1 MSTVIRSAEPL
12 HERDLDRLAR
22 RRAGARMG
30 WYAHA
35 IVYLVVNAALAVL
48 SLSAGRHWAV
58 FPALGWGLGLLLHG
72 LAVWLALGGG
82 GLQQRLIDQERAR
95 LARQHDPW

>member
-1 MSTVIRSAEPL
+1 MSTLNHPGETVQ
-12 HERDLDRLAR
+12 ERDLDRLAR

-30 WYAHA
+30 WYTHA
-35 IVYLVVNAALAVL
+35 FVYLVVNLVLAAL
-48 SLSAGRHWAV
+48 SLGTGRHWAI

-72 LAVWLALGGG
+72 LGVWLTLGGA

-95 LARQHDPW
+95 LASQRDPW